1 MTLAQQRIL
10 WAMASAAGILFIF
23 LLAVIFIGG
32 NGKKRGGIV
41 EIRTVSSTPTAASSL
56 GASPSPRATPPG
68 LPTSVPIRPAP
79 TAAPSATPSPTPTPA
94 LTPSATPSPTP
105 VSPPTPTPAA
115 GRGLPDLVLQDFSV
129 ISGGSGAGFIQVA
142 IGNAGD
148 GDLVSQQIEIIGV
161 DQTDTQVLHTT
172 TGAVT
177 IPARGSLTITTG
189 YKPAQRTMLT
199 VVINPNGTIREADA
213 PPGFGDPNNA
223 LTKTVAPP

>member
-1 MTLAQQRIL
+1 
-10 WAMASAAGILFIF
+10 
-23 LLAVIFIGG
+23 
-32 NGKKRGGIV
+32 
-41 EIRTVSSTPTAASSL
+41 
-56 GASPSPRATPPG
+56 
-68 LPTSVPIRPAP
+68 
-79 TAAPSATPSPTPTPA
+79 
-94 LTPSATPSPTP
+94 
-105 VSPPTPTPAA
+105 
-115 GRGLPDLVLQDFSV
+115 VLQDFSV
-129 ISGGSGAGFIQVA
+129 ISSGSGAGFVQVVIA
-142 IGNAGD
+142 NAGD

-161 DQTDTQVLHTT
+161 DHTDTQVLHTT

>member
-1 MTLAQQRIL
+1 
-10 WAMASAAGILFIF
+10 
-23 LLAVIFIGG
+23 
-32 NGKKRGGIV
+32 
-41 EIRTVSSTPTAASSL
+41 
-56 GASPSPRATPPG
+56 
-68 LPTSVPIRPAP
+68 
-79 TAAPSATPSPTPTPA
+79 
-94 LTPSATPSPTP
+94 
-105 VSPPTPTPAA
+105 
-115 GRGLPDLVLQDFSV
+115 VLQDFSV
-129 ISGGSGAGFIQVA
+129 ISSGPGAGFVQVV